1 MFLKCIPANPEKY
14 DCITWLTVE
23 RENLS
28 TPIRAIMY
36 ILRLTK
42 VIPYIL
48 NVEEFER
55 IVKII
60 SPPNDNDKSEENFF
74 KTSVIVDDYE
84 DRKLIDVP
92 KDLKRLEGEP
102 LI

>member
-28 TPIRAIMY
+28 TPVRAIMY

-55 IVKII
+55 VVKII
-60 SPPNDNDKSEENFF
+60 SPPSDHDKSEQNFF
-74 KTSVIVDDYE
+74 KTSVIVDD
-84 DRKLIDVP
+84 
-92 KDLKRLEGEP
+92 
-102 LI
+102 

>member
-1 MFLKCIPANPEKY
+1 LPNSISVLNNYKKDLQTMFLKCIPANPEKY

-42 VIPYIL
+42 IIP
-48 NVEEFER
+48 
-55 IVKII
+55 
-60 SPPNDNDKSEENFF
+60 
-74 KTSVIVDDYE
+74 
-84 DRKLIDVP
+84 
-92 KDLKRLEGEP
+92 
-102 LI
+102 